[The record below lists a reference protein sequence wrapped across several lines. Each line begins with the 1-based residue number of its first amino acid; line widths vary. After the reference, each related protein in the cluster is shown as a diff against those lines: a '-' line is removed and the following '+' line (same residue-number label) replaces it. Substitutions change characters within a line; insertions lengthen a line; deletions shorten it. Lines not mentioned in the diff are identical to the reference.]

1 MCCWSGPS
9 FLFSVTNVSGQKKK
23 EVTQQQQYTHQVIIR
38 VGRTLWPL
46 SLWCGI
52 AKKPSNISQTRK
64 TQKKKRNPFPFAG
77 HISAKKSVHR
87 TLGVDW
93 ECVCIFLLSSSF
105 NLYETTALLCFLLLT
120 NKNEMKK
127 KKEEALN
134 DFAAVSM
141 AIRPRPILRL
151 ARATPQPSCWALGYM

>member
-1 MCCWSGPS
+1 MCCWPGPS

-46 SLWCGI
+46 SLSLCD
-52 AKKPSNISQTRK
+52 AASQKNHQTSLRQGRHK
-64 TQKKKRNPFPFAG
+64 KKKRNPFPFAG

-127 KKEEALN
+127 KKKKKLL
-134 DFAAVSM
+134 M
-141 AIRPRPILRL
+141 ILPRFRW
-151 ARATPQPSCWALGYM
+151 R